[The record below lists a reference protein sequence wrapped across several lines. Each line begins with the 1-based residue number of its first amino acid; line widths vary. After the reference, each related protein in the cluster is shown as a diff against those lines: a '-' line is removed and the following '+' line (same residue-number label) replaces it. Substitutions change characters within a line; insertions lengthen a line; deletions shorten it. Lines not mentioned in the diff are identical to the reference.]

1 MIKDMIV
8 SSTALET
15 RVAILEDDQLAELY
29 IERHRSR
36 GILANTYKGKVTKV
50 LPGMQSAFV
59 NIGLEKDA
67 FLYVSDFVEENDEI
81 DMDLPHDDDP
91 AEIAAAVAAVAEAE
105 FPIIE
110 ARPQPQRK
118 ERDRE
123 RKGEKSR
130 WRERKERS
138 EAVRA
143 ADVDASGEEIP
154 EISENAEIP
163 AEAQAGETQSN
174 ETHFDAALTE
184 TGETAPNVFEDYDP
198 FGFSENAEPP
208 DEWHEV
214 AYESAS
220 LPEPSA
226 DADGDPAAQEVPEFS
241 EAAQKESEFFANETG
256 ADEQAPVVSETVET
270 PDLPVE
276 TAEAAEQVLIDAGEA
291 VSAAPAD
298 ADNVVSAAPSDAR
311 ESVDSENEILEPR
324 RKSAVIRDD
333 GEQMPFSG
341 NDGEQRGGFTR
352 RRGVATRRKRYTA
365 ARHTP
370 HKPPERHSIDD
381 MLREGQEVL
390 VQVAKEPIA
399 KKGARVTS
407 HIALPGRYLVYMPTV
422 DHVGV
427 SRKIGSDAERMR
439 LKDIILRHRE
449 QFPGGVIVRTAA
461 AEHSEEDLVNDLR
474 FLVRIWEDMRS
485 RADRVSAPALIH
497 AEMSLVQ
504 RLLRDQFSFEFAS
517 IRVDDD
523 YEYQR
528 IVEFVDKIYPNLV
541 HRVKLYT
548 KENNIFDEY
557 GITHEIDKLLH
568 PKIWLKSGGY
578 IVINQTEALVSID
591 INTGKFVGRGNN
603 SLEETIT
610 RTNLEAVKEIV
621 RQIRLRDL
629 GGIIVIDF
637 IDMDE
642 RKNRKRV
649 MEALSEEIVRDK
661 APSKILEFN
670 EFGLVAIT
678 RKRVKQSLERTL
690 CQQCPYCFGSGMVKS
705 VSTTCHNIYHEV
717 EKMRGMIDDR
727 MELTIRVHPDVARAL
742 RETESGVIE
751 ELRHILRRDVI
762 VKSDPALHIEHF
774 NIVT

>member
-81 DMDLPHDDDP
+81 DTDLPCDDDP
-91 AEIAAAVAAVAEAE
+91 ADIAAAIAEVE
-105 FPIIE
+105 QPITE
-110 ARPQPQRK
+110 ARPPRREKDK
-118 ERDRE
+118 ER
-123 RKGEKSR
+123 KSEKSR
-130 WRERKERS
+130 WREKKER
-138 EAVRA
+138 AAAARA
-143 ADVDASGEEIP
+143 ADAGDADAADTAIP
-154 EISENAEIP
+154 EITECRETYEIP
-163 AEAQAGETQSN
+163 VDVSVDEIKSQEAC
-174 ETHFDAALTE
+174 FDVV
-184 TGETAPNVFEDYDP
+184 P
-198 FGFSENAEPP
+198 SEMP
-208 DEWHEV
+208 
-214 AYESAS
+214 
-220 LPEPSA
+220 
-226 DADGDPAAQEVPEFS
+226 
-241 EAAQKESEFFANETG
+241 
-256 ADEQAPVVSETVET
+256 
-270 PDLPVE
+270 E
-276 TAEAAEQVLIDAGEA
+276 TAELPDISEESPTVAAEETVSSVYELPADDILLNEAPAAFSEMTETAETTELAFAGDAD
-291 VSAAPAD
+291 SAA
-298 ADNVVSAAPSDAR
+298 NVPSAAEESDC
-311 ESVDSENEILEPR
+311 SENDISEPQGR
-324 RKSAVIRDD
+324 SAAIRDD
-333 GEQMPFSG
+333 GEKLPFSG
-341 NDGEQRGGFTR
+341 DDGERGGFSR
-352 RRGVATRRKRYTA
+352 RRRAAPRRKHYAATRHTA
-365 ARHTP
+365 NSAQ
-370 HKPPERHSIDD
+370 ERHSIDD
-381 MLREGQEVL
+381 VLREGQEVL
-390 VQVAKEPIA
+390 VQVAKEPIG

-422 DHVGV
+422 EHVGV

-439 LKDIILRHRE
+439 LKEILLRHRE

-474 FLVRIWEDMRS
+474 FLVRIWDDMRT
-485 RADRVSAPALIH
+485 RADRVAAPALIH

-517 IRVDDD
+517 IRVDDE

-528 IVEFVDKIYPNLV
+528 VVEFVDKIYPNLV

-548 KENNIFDEY
+548 KENSIFDEY
-557 GITHEIDKLLH
+557 GITHEIDKLLY

-591 INTGKFVGRGNN
+591 INTGKFVGRSN

-621 RQIRLRDL
+621 RQVRLRDL

-649 MEALSEEIVRDK
+649 MEALSEEIARDK

-678 RKRVKQSLERTL
+678 RKRVKQSLERAL
-690 CQQCPYCFGSGMVKS
+690 CQPCPYCSGSGMVKS
-705 VSTTCHNIYHEV
+705 ISTTCHNIYHEV
-717 EKMRGMIDDR
+717 EKMRGLIDDR

-751 ELRHILRRDVI
+751 ELRHILRRDII
-762 VKSDPALHIEHF
+762 VKADPLLHIEHF